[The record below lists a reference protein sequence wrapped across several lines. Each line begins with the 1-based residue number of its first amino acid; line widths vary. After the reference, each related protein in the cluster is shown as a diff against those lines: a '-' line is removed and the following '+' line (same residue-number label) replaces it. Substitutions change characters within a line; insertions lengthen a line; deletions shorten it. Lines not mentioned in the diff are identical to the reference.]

1 MFWLELCF
9 QDHVRVARGNIFH
22 CDAFKYFWISGELL
36 DHWSIVDRTL
46 LKVSQHNQ
54 ESHQSGLFLMINKVG
69 HLPSK
74 QSPNVQTIERAGLM
88 MVITM
93 ITPDHTPDSGHW
105 SLICVTLLIVL
116 LKYFCNILPDWSWHG
131 GGENEVIA
139 HCCLF
144 SLLPCNWWCQCNNCF
159 SRRMLTPMILL

>member
-1 MFWLELCF
+1 MG
-9 QDHVRVARGNIFH
+9 VARGNIFH
-22 CDAFKYFWISGELL
+22 CDAFKYFWISREML

-88 MVITM
+88 MVIMM
-93 ITPDHTPDSGHW
+93 ITPDHTPDSGH
-105 SLICVTLLIVL
+105 
-116 LKYFCNILPDWSWHG
+116 
-131 GGENEVIA
+131 
-139 HCCLF
+139 
-144 SLLPCNWWCQCNNCF
+144 
-159 SRRMLTPMILL
+159 